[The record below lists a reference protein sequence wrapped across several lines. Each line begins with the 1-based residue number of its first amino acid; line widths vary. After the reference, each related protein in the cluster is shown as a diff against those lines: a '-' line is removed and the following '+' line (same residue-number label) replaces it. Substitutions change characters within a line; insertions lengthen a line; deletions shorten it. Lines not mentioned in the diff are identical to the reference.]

1 MARPGTGAGAASW
14 LAAVGRRV
22 GRAGLRALGA
32 LPLGDRIERALLEA
46 IWSTRSAAM
55 LDSYLVSG
63 YQNPRINVQSILLR
77 HFFVR
82 RLVGTAPEQLM
93 DRELRFAIELNEVLR
108 RRAAELGVTMGSY
121 LDPDR
126 QAAVRRVDHAIA
138 PRQDELASRWR
149 ALLDGLPAAH
159 RLRVLELA
167 CGSANDYRAFVDYGL
182 AAHLDYVG
190 IDITP
195 KNIANARR
203 RFPQVDFE
211 VADARHLPFAER
223 SFDYVIASDLFE
235 HLSIDGMETALGE
248 AMRLARDGLALTFFN
263 MSEAPEHHVERRRS
277 YHWNRL
283 SRPRVQALLAPDFGS
298 PTVIPVATWLDE
310 RYGYPH
316 SYNRHAYSIFALRDD
331 A

>member
-1 MARPGTGAGAASW
+1 MASPGTGTGSR
-14 LAAVGRRV
+14 LATVGRRV

-55 LDSYLVSG
+55 LDTYLVSG

-77 HFFVR
+77 HFLIR
-82 RLVGTAPEQLM
+82 RLVGAAHEEVM
-93 DRELRFAIELNEVLR
+93 DEELRFAIGLNEALR
-108 RRAAELGVTMGSY
+108 RRASELGVTMGSY
-121 LDPDR
+121 LDPR
-126 QAAVRRVDHAIA
+126 KQAAVRRVDQAISG
-138 PRQDELASRWR
+138 RQDQLASRWR
-149 ALLDGLPAAH
+149 SLLEGRPTEH

-167 CGSANDYRAFVDYGL
+167 CGSANDYRAFVDCGL
-182 AAHLDYVG
+182 AAYLDYVG
-190 IDITP
+190 VDITP

-211 VADARHLPFAER
+211 VADARHLPFADR

-235 HLSIDGMETALGE
+235 HLSIDGMEAALGE
-248 AMRLARDGLALTFFN
+248 AMRLARHGLALTFFN
-263 MSEAPEHHVERRRS
+263 MSDAAEHHVERRRS

-283 SRPRVQALLAPDFGS
+283 SRPRIEALLAPSFGS
-298 PTVIPVATWLDE
+298 RTVIRVAAWLDE